1 MALRIKLARRGSAHN
16 PVYRVVVGEARS
28 KRDGK
33 FVEWIGTYSPK
44 APHGKLRLKLDRADY
59 WIGLGAK
66 PTDTV
71 RSLINQVRR
80 REEEDEAAVDGTAAQ
95 EVEATTEAEPIA
107 EASQGK
113 EES

>member
-1 MALRIKLARRGSAHN
+1 MALRIKLARRGSIHN

-33 FVEWIGTYSPK
+33 YVEWIGTYSPK
-44 APHGKLRLKLDRADY
+44 APHGQLRLKLDRADH

-71 RSLINQVRR
+71 RSLINQARR
-80 REEEDEAAVDGTAAQ
+80 REEKVGAVDEASPAPEA
-95 EVEATTEAEPIA
+95 EATAEVSPEKEAE
-107 EASQGK
+107 S
-113 EES
+113 